1 MSRTYLSK
9 LKRKINLSL
18 LRLKDNLAYQKKL
31 IKKKI
36 KRAFEKFIDFIDV
49 FKKFN
54 NNILGKS
61 NKVLTG
67 PLKKH
72 YNYSYAKGSVIA
84 FLIFAILHKPD
95 FQNSTFAKID
105 NDRKIIEN
113 IYLKEDILAID
124 ENLYVTNKKPVSKK
138 RNEQKPSEYSDRQI
152 LGFGNNISAR
162 TIISLF
168 EEENYNLKDI
178 RQGKAVDPVFLSKL
192 PTGIANIDN
201 IGDRKK
207 LFIKVIL
214 PLVIYENNKILED
227 RNYLNQISSEKS
239 LSEQETVWLNK
250 KLKEYKVK
258 AGDIEELKK
267 RMDVIPPSLAIAQA
281 AYETGWGTSRF
292 AMEGNSLY
300 GARTWKKGKGIVPND
315 RGEEQKFEVLSFKII
330 RASISSYKKNL
341 NTHQSYNEFR
351 KARAIQRK
359 EKNRVFGLE
368 LSQYLNK
375 YSEIGDVY
383 VQRLKKI
390 IEQNSLTDF
399 DESVLSQK
407 KKPNIV

>member
-84 FLIFAILHKPD
+84 FLIFAILYKPD

-227 RNYLNQISSEKS
+227 RNYLNQISREKS
-239 LSEQETVWLNK
+239 LSEQETVWLDK

>member
-84 FLIFAILHKPD
+84 FLIFAILYKPD

-300 GARTWKKGKGIVPND
+300 GARTWKKGKGIVPNG

>member
-84 FLIFAILHKPD
+84 FLIFAFLYKPD

-239 LSEQETVWLNK
+239 LSKQETVWLDK

>member
-1 MSRTYLSK
+1 M
-9 LKRKINLSL
+9 
-18 LRLKDNLAYQKKL
+18 
-31 IKKKI
+31 
-36 KRAFEKFIDFIDV
+36 
-49 FKKFN
+49 
-54 NNILGKS
+54 
-61 NKVLTG
+61 
-67 PLKKH
+67 
-72 YNYSYAKGSVIA
+72 
-84 FLIFAILHKPD
+84 
-95 FQNSTFAKID
+95 
-105 NDRKIIEN
+105 
-113 IYLKEDILAID
+113 
-124 ENLYVTNKKPVSKK
+124 
-138 RNEQKPSEYSDRQI
+138 
-152 LGFGNNISAR
+152 GFGNNISAR

-214 PLVIYENNKILED
+214 PLIIYENNKIQED
-227 RNYLNQISSEKS
+227 RNYLNQISREKS
-239 LSEQETVWLNK
+239 LSEQEKVWLDK
-250 KLKEYKVK
+250 KFKEYKVK
-258 AGDIEELKK
+258 ASEIEELKK

-375 YSEIGDVY
+375 YSEIGGVY

>member
-84 FLIFAILHKPD
+84 FLIFAILYKPD

-239 LSEQETVWLNK
+239 LSEQETAWLDK

-258 AGDIEELKK
+258 AVDIEELKK

>member
-1 MSRTYLSK
+1 MSRSYLPK

-18 LRLKDNLAYQKKL
+18 LRIKDNLAYEKKL
-31 IKKKI
+31 IKKKF
-36 KRAFEKFIDFIDV
+36 KRTLEKSIDFIDI

-84 FLIFAILHKPD
+84 FLIFAILYKPD

-375 YSEIGDVY
+375 YSEIGGVY

>member
-1 MSRTYLSK
+1 MTRSYLSK
-9 LKRKINLSL
+9 LKRKVNLSL
-18 LRLKDNLAYQKKL
+18 LRFKDNLANKKKL

-36 KRAFEKFIDFIDV
+36 KRAFEKFIDFIDI

-54 NNILGKS
+54 KNILGKS

-84 FLIFAILHKPD
+84 FFIFAILYKPN
-95 FQNSTFAKID
+95 FQNSNFVNAD
-105 NDRKIIEN
+105 NDKKIVEN
-113 IYLKEDILAID
+113 IYQEDIFVID
-124 ENLYVTNKKPVSKK
+124 KNLSVSNKKLFGLKQKK
-138 RNEQKPSEYSDRQI
+138 QLSSEYSDKQI

-214 PLVIYENNKILED
+214 PLIIYENNKILED
-227 RNYLNQISSEKS
+227 RSYLNQISREKS
-239 LSEQETVWLNK
+239 LSEQETVWLDK
-250 KLKEYKVK
+250 KFEEYKVK
-258 AGDIEELKK
+258 TSEIEELKK

-375 YSEIGDVY
+375 YSEIGNVY

>member
-1 MSRTYLSK
+1 MSRSYFSK
-9 LKRKINLSL
+9 LKRKMNLSL
-18 LRLKDNLAYQKKL
+18 LRLKDNLTYQKKL

-36 KRAFEKFIDFIDV
+36 KRFFKKFIDFIDI

-54 NNILGKS
+54 NNILRKS
-61 NKVLTG
+61 NKALTG

-351 KARAIQRK
+351 KARAMQRK

>member
-1 MSRTYLSK
+1 MTRSYLSK
-9 LKRKINLSL
+9 LKRKVNLSL
-18 LRLKDNLAYQKKL
+18 LRFKDNLANKKKL

-36 KRAFEKFIDFIDV
+36 KRAFEKFIDFIDI

-54 NNILGKS
+54 KNILGKS

-84 FLIFAILHKPD
+84 FFIFAILYKPN
-95 FQNSTFAKID
+95 FQNSNFVNAD
-105 NDRKIIEN
+105 NDKKIVEN
-113 IYLKEDILAID
+113 IYQEDIFVID
-124 ENLYVTNKKPVSKK
+124 KNLSVSNKKLFGLKQKK
-138 RNEQKPSEYSDRQI
+138 QLSSEYSDKQI

-330 RASISSYKKNL
+330 RASISYYKKNL

>member
-84 FLIFAILHKPD
+84 FLIFAFLYKPD

-239 LSEQETVWLNK
+239 LSEQETVWLDK

>member
-84 FLIFAILHKPD
+84 FLIFAILYKPD

-239 LSEQETVWLNK
+239 LSKQETVWLDK

>member
-84 FLIFAILHKPD
+84 FLIFAILYKPD

-239 LSEQETVWLNK
+239 LSEQETVWLDK

-351 KARAIQRK
+351 KARAMQRK

>member
-18 LRLKDNLAYQKKL
+18 LRLNDNLAYQKKL

-138 RNEQKPSEYSDRQI
+138 RNEQEPSEYSDRQI

-227 RNYLNQISSEKS
+227 RNYLNQISREKS
-239 LSEQETVWLNK
+239 LSEKETAWLDK

-258 AGDIEELKK
+258 AVDIEELKK

>member
-18 LRLKDNLAYQKKL
+18 LRLKDNFAYQKKL

>member
-1 MSRTYLSK
+1 MSRSYLPK

-18 LRLKDNLAYQKKL
+18 LRIKDNLAYEKKL
-31 IKKKI
+31 IKKKF
-36 KRAFEKFIDFIDV
+36 KRTLEKSIDFIDI

-61 NKVLTG
+61 NHRLTG

-84 FLIFAILHKPD
+84 FLIFAILYKPN
-95 FQNSTFAKID
+95 FQNSNFVNTD
-105 NDRKIIEN
+105 NDKRIVEN
-113 IYLKEDILAID
+113 IYSQEDIFVID
-124 ENLYVTNKKPVSKK
+124 KNLSVSNKKPFRPKK
-138 RNEQKPSEYSDRQI
+138 KKQLSSEYSDKQI

-227 RNYLNQISSEKS
+227 RNYLNQISREKS
-239 LSEQETVWLNK
+239 LSEQETVWLDK
-250 KLKEYKVK
+250 KFKEYKVK
-258 AGDIEELKK
+258 TSEIEELKK

>member
-1 MSRTYLSK
+1 MSRSYLPK

-18 LRLKDNLAYQKKL
+18 LRIKDNLAYEKKL
-31 IKKKI
+31 IKKKF
-36 KRAFEKFIDFIDV
+36 KRTLEKSIDFIDI

-61 NKVLTG
+61 NQRLTG

-84 FLIFAILHKPD
+84 FLIFAILYKPN
-95 FQNSTFAKID
+95 FQNSNFVNAD
-105 NDRKIIEN
+105 NDKKIVEN
-113 IYLKEDILAID
+113 IYSQEDIFVID
-124 ENLYVTNKKPVSKK
+124 KNLSVSNKKPFSPKQKK
-138 RNEQKPSEYSDRQI
+138 QLSSEYSDKQI

-162 TIISLF
+162 TTISLF

>member
-1 MSRTYLSK
+1 MSRSYLSK

-18 LRLKDNLAYQKKL
+18 LRIKDNLAYEKKL
-31 IKKKI
+31 IKKKF
-36 KRAFEKFIDFIDV
+36 KKTLEKLIDFIDI

-72 YNYSYAKGSVIA
+72 YNYSYAKGSVVA
-84 FLIFAILHKPD
+84 FFIFAILYKPD
-95 FQNSTFAKID
+95 FQNSTFTQID
-105 NDRKIIEN
+105 NDRKIAEN
-113 IYLKEDILAID
+113 IYLKADILVID
-124 ENLYVTNKKPVSKK
+124 ENLYVINKKTVNKK

-192 PTGIANIDN
+192 PTGIANIDS

-214 PLVIYENNKILED
+214 PLVIYENNKIIED
-227 RNYLNQISSEKS
+227 RNYVNQISREKS
-239 LSEQETVWLNK
+239 LSEQEIVWLDK
-250 KLKEYKVK
+250 KFKEYKVK
-258 AGDIEELKK
+258 ANDIEELKK

-341 NTHQSYNEFR
+341 NTHQSYSEFR
-351 KARAIQRK
+351 KAREIQRK

-399 DESVLSQK
+399 DESVLSLK
-407 KKPNIV
+407 KKPNNV

>member
-84 FLIFAILHKPD
+84 FLIFAILYKPD

>member
-1 MSRTYLSK
+1 MNRSYLSK

-18 LRLKDNLAYQKKL
+18 LRLKDNLAYEKKL
-31 IKKKI
+31 IKKKF
-36 KRAFEKFIDFIDV
+36 KRTLEKLIDFIDI

-72 YNYSYAKGSVIA
+72 YNYSYAKGSVVA
-84 FLIFAILHKPD
+84 FFIFAILYKPD
-95 FQNSTFAKID
+95 FQNSTFEQIE
-105 NDRKIIEN
+105 NDRKIAEN
-113 IYLKEDILAID
+113 IYLKADILAID
-124 ENLYVTNKKPVSKK
+124 ENLHVTNKKTVNKK
-138 RNEQKPSEYSDRQI
+138 RNEQKSLEYSDKQI

-192 PTGIANIDN
+192 PTGIANLDN

-214 PLVIYENNKILED
+214 PLIIYENNQILQD
-227 RNYLNQISSEKS
+227 RNYLNQISREKS
-239 LSEQETVWLNK
+239 LSEQEIVWLDK
-250 KLKEYKVK
+250 KFKEYKVNTNE
-258 AGDIEELKK
+258 IEELKK

-341 NTHQSYNEFR
+341 NTHQSYSEFR
-351 KARAIQRK
+351 KVRAIQRK

-390 IEQNSLTDF
+390 MEQNSLTDF

>member
-1 MSRTYLSK
+1 MSRSYFSK
-9 LKRKINLSL
+9 LKRKMNLSL
-18 LRLKDNLAYQKKL
+18 LRLKDNLAYKKQL
-31 IKKKI
+31 TKKKI
-36 KRAFEKFIDFIDV
+36 KRNFEKFINFVDI

-61 NKVLTG
+61 NKRLTG
-67 PLKKH
+67 SLKKH

-84 FLIFAILHKPD
+84 FFIFAILYKPN
-95 FQNSTFAKID
+95 FQNSNFVNVD
-105 NDRKIIEN
+105 NDKKIVEN
-113 IYLKEDILAID
+113 AYSKEDIFVID
-124 ENLYVTNKKPVSKK
+124 KNLSISNKKLFGLKQKK
-138 RNEQKPSEYSDRQI
+138 QLSSEYSDRQI

-227 RNYLNQISSEKS
+227 RNYLNQISREKS
-239 LSEQETVWLNK
+239 LSKQEIVWLDK

-258 AGDIEELKK
+258 DGDIKELKK

-300 GARTWKKGKGIVPND
+300 GARTWKKGEGIVPND
-315 RGEEQKFEVLSFKII
+315 RGEQQKFEVLSFKII

-359 EKNRVFGLE
+359 EKNRIFGLD

-375 YSEIGDVY
+375 YSEIGDIY

-407 KKPNIV
+407 KKPNVV

>member
-84 FLIFAILHKPD
+84 FLIFAFLYKPD

-239 LSEQETVWLNK
+239 LSEQETVWLDK

-375 YSEIGDVY
+375 YSEIGGVY

>member
-84 FLIFAILHKPD
+84 FLIFAILYKPD

-124 ENLYVTNKKPVSKK
+124 ENLYITNKKPVSKK

-239 LSEQETVWLNK
+239 LSEQETVWLDK

>member
-84 FLIFAILHKPD
+84 FLIFAILYKPD

-227 RNYLNQISSEKS
+227 RNYLKQISSEKS

>member
-36 KRAFEKFIDFIDV
+36 KRGFEKFIDFIDV

-84 FLIFAILHKPD
+84 FLIFAILYKPD

-124 ENLYVTNKKPVSKK
+124 ENLYVTNKKPATKK

-192 PTGIANIDN
+192 PTGIVNIDN

-214 PLVIYENNKILED
+214 PLIIYENNKILED
-227 RNYLNQISSEKS
+227 RSYLNQISREKS
-239 LSEQETVWLNK
+239 LSEQETVWLDK
-250 KLKEYKVK
+250 KFKEYKVK
-258 AGDIEELKK
+258 ASDIKELKK

>member
-84 FLIFAILHKPD
+84 FLIFAILYKPD

-124 ENLYVTNKKPVSKK
+124 ENLYVTNKKPVSEK

-239 LSEQETVWLNK
+239 LSEQETVWLDK

-351 KARAIQRK
+351 KARAMQRK

>member
-84 FLIFAILHKPD
+84 FLIFAILYKPD

-227 RNYLNQISSEKS
+227 RNYLNQISSEKI
-239 LSEQETVWLNK
+239 LSEQETVWLDK

-258 AGDIEELKK
+258 AVDIEELKK

>member
-1 MSRTYLSK
+1 MKNSYQSK
-9 LKRKINLSL
+9 LRRRMNLNV
-18 LRLKDNLAYQKKL
+18 LRFKDNIHYKKKL

-36 KRAFEKFIDFIDV
+36 KRSFAKFINFVDIFH
-49 FKKFN
+49 KFN
-54 NNILGKS
+54 SRIIGKS
-61 NKVLTG
+61 NARLTG

-72 YNYSYAKGSVIA
+72 YSYSYAKGNVIA
-84 FLIFAILHKPD
+84 FFIFAILFKPD

-105 NDRKIIEN
+105 NDRKRAEN
-113 IYLKEDILAID
+113 IYVKEDILAID
-124 ENLYVTNKKPVSKK
+124 ENLSVSNQKLFGKK
-138 RNEQKPSEYSDRQI
+138 RKEQNASEYSDKQI

-178 RQGKAVDPVFLSKL
+178 RKGKAVEPVFLSKL
-192 PTGIANIDN
+192 PTGIAQIDN
-201 IGDRKK
+201 ISERKK

-214 PLVIYENNKILED
+214 PLVLYENNKILEE
-227 RNYLNQISSEKS
+227 RSYLNQISREKS
-239 LSEQETVWLNK
+239 LNQQEAIWLDK
-250 KLKEYKVK
+250 KFKDYKVK
-258 AGDIEELKK
+258 NSDVEELKK

-300 GARTWKKGKGIVPND
+300 GARTWKKGKGIVPNE
-315 RGEEQKFEVLSFKII
+315 RGEEQKFEVLSFKMI

-341 NTHQSYNEFR
+341 NTHQSYSEFR
-351 KARAIQRK
+351 KVRAVQRK

-375 YSEIGDVY
+375 YSEIGNTY

-399 DESVLSQK
+399 DEAILSQK

>member
-67 PLKKH
+67 QLKKH

-84 FLIFAILHKPD
+84 FLIFAILYKPD

-227 RNYLNQISSEKS
+227 RNYLNQISREKS
-239 LSEQETVWLNK
+239 LSEQETTWLDK
-250 KLKEYKVK
+250 KFKVK

-341 NTHQSYNEFR
+341 NTHQSYSEFR
-351 KARAIQRK
+351 KAREIQRK

>member
-84 FLIFAILHKPD
+84 FLIFAILYKPD

-239 LSEQETVWLNK
+239 LSEQETVWLDK
-250 KLKEYKVK
+250 KFKEYKVK
-258 AGDIEELKK
+258 TSEIEELKK

>member
-18 LRLKDNLAYQKKL
+18 LRLKDNFAYQKKL

-84 FLIFAILHKPD
+84 FLIFAILYKPD

-105 NDRKIIEN
+105 NDKKIIEN

-239 LSEQETVWLNK
+239 LSKQETVWLDK

>member
-36 KRAFEKFIDFIDV
+36 KRVFEKFIDFIDI

-84 FLIFAILHKPD
+84 FLIFAILYKPD

-227 RNYLNQISSEKS
+227 RNYLNQISREKS
-239 LSEQETVWLNK
+239 LSEQETAWLDK

-258 AGDIEELKK
+258 AVDIEELKK